1 MSTLYILLLPLFSY
15 VLYKRI
21 KALQQSRKSNNS
33 SKFKADLFFLLL
45 LLLVGVLIVLAIEY
59 V

>member
-1 MSTLYILLLPLFSY
+1 MSPIYILLFPLFTY
-15 VLYKRI
+15 LIYNKLTVLQLSI
-21 KALQQSRKSNNS
+21 KSSNS

>member
-1 MSTLYILLLPLFSY
+1 MSPLYILLFPLFTY
-15 VLYKRI
+15 LIYNKLTVLQLSI
-21 KALQQSRKSNNS
+21 KSSNP

-45 LLLVGVLIVLAIEY
+45 LLLVGVLIVFAIEY

>member
-1 MSTLYILLLPLFSY
+1 MSPLYILLFPLFTY
-15 VLYKRI
+15 LIYNKLTI
-21 KALQQSRKSNNS
+21 LQLSNKTNNS

-45 LLLVGVLIVLAIEY
+45 LILVCVLIVLAIEY

>member
-45 LLLVGVLIVLAIEY
+45 LILVCVIIVLAIEY